1 MSADH
6 GAGEALLRTGVIV
19 PVRIVDEAVV
29 SGADEGEFA
38 LHLTLSFDDEDS
50 PEEDRAEV
58 VEWGALGF
66 LFAIGVLSFADAR
79 PRGLSEIEYVESDD
93 FRVSDLVAGLKF
105 QNGELHLDTDYL
117 RGRRLKTRVAVRPD
131 GTGTLETIGRGKA
144 ALRWIARLKGEKP
157 LRALD

>member
-1 MSADH
+1 MSEEH
-6 GAGEALLRTGVIV
+6 GAVEALLRTGVIV

-38 LHLTLSFDDEDS
+38 LHLNLSFDDEDS
-50 PEEDRAEV
+50 PEEDRAEI

-79 PRGLSEIEYVESDD
+79 PQGLSEIEYVESDD

-105 QNGELHLDTDYL
+105 QNGELRLDTD
-117 RGRRLKTRVAVRPD
+117 
-131 GTGTLETIGRGKA
+131 
-144 ALRWIARLKGEKP
+144 
-157 LRALD
+157 

>member
-1 MSADH
+1 MNEEH
-6 GAGEALLRTGVIV
+6 GAGEALLWTGVIV
-19 PVRIVDEAVV
+19 PVRIVDEAVRP
-29 SGADEGEFA
+29 GADEGEFA

-58 VEWGALGF
+58 VEWGAPGF

-79 PRGLSEIEYVESDD
+79 PRGLSEIEYVASDD
-93 FRVSDLVAGLKF
+93 FRVSDLVGGLRF
-105 QNGELHLDTDYL
+105 QSDELHLDTDHL

-131 GTGTLETIGRGKA
+131 GTGTLETIGPGKA
-144 ALRWIARLKGEKP
+144 ALRWIARVKGEKP